1 MSIFANTSSKALSD
15 KTRED
20 FFYKPPI
27 PQRGKLYLTYP
38 PLGKGAC
45 RFMKVL
51 KFGGTS
57 VGTVESINQV
67 IEILQDNIKQGR
79 KIAVVFSAMGGV
91 TNRLIDIAKL
101 ASQNDSEYLEQL
113 RSVEERHFNAVR
125 GLIDVKSQS
134 SVIAK
139 VKGLFNELED
149 LLRGI
154 ALIRELSLRTMDL
167 VVSFGERLSTTIVSE
182 TLKSRGV
189 DAEFLDARKVIK
201 TNDNFGYAEVNFD
214 LTNELIRKHFA
225 QTKALQCITGFIG
238 STIDGVT
245 TTLGRG
251 GSDYS
256 GSIFGAALNA
266 SVIEI
271 WTDVDGML
279 TSDPRKVKNAFTIP
293 TITYAEAMELSHF
306 GAKVI
311 YPPSLTPAFQ
321 KNIPLKILN
330 TFNPKHEGT
339 LVSKTAEEK
348 EYPITGISSID
359 DIALVNIQGSGM
371 IGVAGV
377 SSKLFSILAK
387 NKISVILISQASSE
401 HSICFAVDPKSAY
414 GVKEILEEG
423 FAAEIAQ
430 GLVDNIIIEQSL
442 SVIAVVGEGMK
453 SSSGTSGKL
462 FSVLGKNGIN
472 VVATAQGSSEL
483 NISVVINKKDITK
496 ALNAIHETFFQI
508 DGLTL
513 NLYLVGTGLI
523 GTALLNQIN
532 SQKAYLKERKNLNI
546 KLVGVTNSRRMLI
559 DADGISLDN
568 WKDDL
573 TDKGELANIGGFV
586 SEVQDLNLP
595 YSVFIDCTADKNIV
609 QYYYSLLNSSV
620 SIVTPNKVANSGR
633 YEQYYTLQ
641 KAAQRRGVK
650 FLYETNVGAGL
661 PIINTLQGLITSGDK
676 IHRIEAVLSG
686 TLAYIF
692 NTFKVGES
700 FVDVVKEAKAKGY
713 TEPDPRDD
721 LSGQDVARKILI
733 LARETGLKIEPE
745 EVELT
750 PLLNEACLAAP
761 SVDEFFVELAKDNA
775 RFEKMLLD
783 AEANGEVLRFIAT
796 LEDGKASIALKTVG
810 KSHPF
815 FNLAGSENIVSF
827 TTERYKFNPLVVKGP
842 GAGAEVTASGVF
854 ADIMSISSY
863 LV

>member
-1 MSIFANTSSKALSD
+1 
-15 KTRED
+15 
-20 FFYKPPI
+20 
-27 PQRGKLYLTYP
+27 
-38 PLGKGAC
+38 
-45 RFMKVL
+45 MKVL

-67 IEILQDNIKQGR
+67 IQILQENLNEGR
-79 KIAVVFSAMGGV
+79 KIAVVYSAMGGV
-91 TNRLIDIAKL
+91 TNRLIEIGKL
-101 ASQNDSEYLEQL
+101 AAASDTEYLQL
-113 RSVEERHFNAVR
+113 LKTVEERHFAAVR
-125 GLIDVKSQS
+125 GLIDVKNQS
-134 SVIAK
+134 SCIAK
-139 VKGLFNELED
+139 VKGLLNELED
-149 LLRGI
+149 LLRGVS
-154 ALIRELSLRTMDL
+154 LIKELSARTNDFI
-167 VVSFGERLSTTIVSE
+167 VSFGERLSTTIITE
-182 TLKSRGV
+182 ALKNRGI
-189 DAEFLDARKVIK
+189 DAEYLDARKVIK
-201 TNDNFGYAEVNFD
+201 TNDHFGYAEVNFE

-225 QTKALQCITGFIG
+225 QTNKLQCITGFIA

-266 SVIEI
+266 TVIEI

-279 TSDPRKVKNAFTIP
+279 TTDPRKVKNAFTIP

-330 TFNPKHEGT
+330 TFNHKHEGT
-339 LVSKTAEEK
+339 LISKTANAK
-348 EYPITGISSID
+348 EYAITGISSID
-359 DIALVNIQGSGM
+359 DIALVNVQGGGM
-371 IGVAGV
+371 MGVAGV
-377 SSKLFSILAK
+377 SAKLFSILAA

-401 HSICFAVDPKSAY
+401 HSICFAVDPKAAY

-423 FAAEIAQ
+423 FATEISQ
-430 GLVDNIIIEQSL
+430 GLVDNISIEQNL
-442 SVIAVVGEGMK
+442 SVIAVVGESMK
-453 SSSGTSGKL
+453 SSTGTSGKL

-483 NISVVINKKDITK
+483 NISVVIYKKDITK
-496 ALNAIHETFFQI
+496 ALNAIHETFFQV

-513 NLYLVGTGLI
+513 NLYLVGATGLI
-523 GTALLNQIN
+523 GSTLLRQIQE
-532 SQKAYLKERKNLNI
+532 QKDYLKQRKNLNI
-546 KLVGVTNSRRMLI
+546 KLVGVMNTKKMLLNEG
-559 DADGISLDN
+559 GINLEN
-568 WKDDL
+568 WKEDL
-573 TDKGELANIGGFV
+573 LENGEIANIGSFV
-586 SEVQDLNLP
+586 SDVQDLNLP
-595 YSVFIDCTADKNIV
+595 YSVFVDCTADKNIV
-609 QYYYSLLNSSV
+609 QYYHSLLSSSV
-620 SIVTPNKVANSGR
+620 SIVTPNKVANSGK
-633 YEQYYTLQ
+633 YEQYFMLQ
-641 KAAQRRGVK
+641 KAAQKHGVK

-676 IHRIEAVLSG
+676 INKIEAVLSG

-692 NTFKVGES
+692 NNFKVGDR

-733 LARETGLKIEPE
+733 LSREAGLKLEPE
-745 EVELT
+745 DVKIT
-750 PLLNEACLAAP
+750 NLLNDACLNAP
-761 SVDEFFVELAKDNA
+761 TVEAFFEELEKDNT
-775 RFEKMLLD
+775 RFEKLLQD

-796 LEDGKASIALKTVG
+796 LDEDNHASIGLKTVG

-815 FNLAGSENIVSF
+815 FNLAGSENIISF
-827 TTERYKFNPLVVKGP
+827 TTERYKYNPLVVKGP

>member
-1 MSIFANTSSKALSD
+1 
-15 KTRED
+15 
-20 FFYKPPI
+20 
-27 PQRGKLYLTYP
+27 
-38 PLGKGAC
+38 
-45 RFMKVL
+45 MKVL

-67 IEILQDNIKQGR
+67 IQIIKENLDEGR
-79 KIAVVFSAMGGV
+79 KIAVVYSAMGGV
-91 TNRLIDIAKL
+91 TNRLIEIGKM
-101 ASQNDSEYLEQL
+101 ASQSDPEYSEQL

-125 GLIDVKSQS
+125 GLIDVKNQS
-134 SVIAK
+134 GAIAK

-149 LLRGI
+149 LLRGVS
-154 ALIRELSLRTMDL
+154 LIKELSMRTLDL
-167 VVSFGERLSTTIVSE
+167 IVSFGERLSTTIITE
-182 TLKSRGV
+182 TLKNRGI

-201 TNDNFGYAEVNFD
+201 TNDVFGYADVNFE
-214 LTNELIRKHFA
+214 LTNELIRKYFA
-225 QTKALQCITGFIG
+225 QTNRLQCITGFIG

-271 WTDVDGML
+271 WTDVNGMM
-279 TSDPRKVKNAFTIP
+279 TADPRKVKNAFTIP

-311 YPPSLTPAFQ
+311 YPPSLTPAFY
-321 KNIPLKILN
+321 KNIPIRILN
-330 TFNPKHEGT
+330 TFNHKHPGT
-339 LVSKTAEEK
+339 FISKTAETK
-348 EYPITGISSID
+348 EYSITGISSID
-359 DIALVNIQGSGM
+359 DIALVNLQGGGM
-371 IGVAGV
+371 IGVAGI
-377 SSKLFSILAK
+377 SAKLFSILAK

-423 FAAEIAQ
+423 FATEIAQ
-430 GLVDNIIIEQSL
+430 GLLDNITIEQNL
-442 SVIAVVGEGMK
+442 SVLAVVGEGMK

-483 NISVVINKKDITK
+483 NISVVIYKKDIGK
-496 ALNAIHETFFQI
+496 ALNAIHETFFQV

-513 NLYLVGTGLI
+513 NLFLVGATGLI
-523 GTALLNQIN
+523 GSTLLRQIRE
-532 SQKAYLKERKNLNI
+532 QRDYLKSRKNLNI
-546 KLVGVTNSRRMLI
+546 RLVGITNTRKMLI
-559 DADGISLDN
+559 DEGGISLET
-568 WKDDL
+568 WKEDL
-573 TDKGELANIGGFV
+573 LENGEIANIGSFI
-586 SEVQDLNLP
+586 SDVQDLNLP
-595 YSVFIDCTADKNIV
+595 YSVFVDSTADKNIV
-609 QYYYSLLNSSV
+609 QYYYSLLSASV

-633 YEQYYTLQ
+633 FEQYFMLQ
-641 KAAQRRGVK
+641 KAAQKHGVK

-676 IHRIEAVLSG
+676 IHKIEAVLSG

-692 NTFKVGES
+692 NNFKAGDR
-700 FVDVVKEAKAKGY
+700 FVDVVREAKAKGY

-733 LARETGLKIEPE
+733 LSRECGLKLEPE
-745 EVELT
+745 DVKIIN
-750 PLLNEACLAAP
+750 LLNDACLQAKT
-761 SVDEFFVELAKDNA
+761 VDEFFVELEKDNE
-775 RFEKMLLD
+775 RFEKLL
-783 AEANGEVLRFIAT
+783 AEAEAKDEVLRYIAT
-796 LEDGKASIALKTVG
+796 LDDEKVVIELKTVDRN
-810 KSHPF
+810 HPF

-827 TTERYKFNPLVVKGP
+827 TTERYKHNPLVIKGP